1 MFAIVKDGQIEKMIP
16 DRTAFEY
23 GGKNYHGN
31 WPYVATPEEKAALG
45 LVNVEYDARPDDRF
59 YWVDYAEP
67 ALDAASN
74 VVRIAHTK
82 RPKELEDREE
92 VDQDGN
98 PLYVQVYDP
107 VTESMVNTEER
118 LVFKGLKSQYVAQVK
133 AAAHSAL
140 SQTDWYIVRK
150 AENDTDVPEKVA
162 TKRAEIRAKADV
174 LEVQIKAVT
183 SVDELAEINLS
194 L

>member
-1 MFAIVKDGQIEKMIP
+1 MFAIVKDGQIQKMIP

-23 GGKNYHGN
+23 EGKNYHGN
-31 WPYVATPEEKAALG
+31 WPYVATQEEKAALG

-59 YWVDYAEP
+59 YWVGYEDP
-67 ALDAASN
+67 VFDADAN

-82 RPKELEDREE
+82 SPKQLEDREE

-107 VTESMVNTEER
+107 ATQTMVNTTER
-118 LVFKGLKSQYVAQVK
+118 LVTKGLKSQYITQVK
-133 AAAHSAL
+133 TAAHSAL

-150 AENDTDVPEKVA
+150 AENDTAVPEKVA
-162 TKRAEIRAKADV
+162 ARRAEIRANADA

-183 SVDELAEINLS
+183 SVDELAAIDMTL
-194 L
+194 